1 MLVAALILV
10 AGVFVGG
17 YALASPGPT
26 HLKVAQILT
35 DPRARLTQP
44 RTGNGVF
51 YPPSVQPR
59 PPVQPPTGFGYCV
72 NSTTGKRA
80 PCSPPTPSS
89 RIGNGVFYPPS
100 VQPRSPV
107 HPGAGR

>member
-1 MLVAALILV
+1 M
-10 AGVFVGG
+10 FVGG

-35 DPRARLTQP
+35 DPRFRLTQPRTGNGVFYPPRFRLTQP

-59 PPVQPPTGFGYCV
+59 SPVKPCV

-80 PCSPPTPSS
+80 PCSVPTPSS

-100 VQPRSPV
+100 VQPR
-107 HPGAGR
+107 